1 MNIKKIYKENGLDYI
16 SNIPKNADDLAV
28 RWIECDYKVKSFRNS
43 YTIETIRK
51 SDAYRE
57 RALINK
63 IMNGKI
69 K

>member
-16 SNIPKNADDLAV
+16 SKIPKNADDLAV